1 MSKSSKGSTRSA
13 VSGISLQSQWDM
25 QQNAKKRQQKKR
37 KKTPSKKKEFVTDF
51 TNYPAYEKYK
61 MP

>member
-1 MSKSSKGSTRSA
+1 MSKSSKTSTRSA
-13 VSGISLQSQWDM
+13 TSGISLQSQWDM

-37 KKTPSKKKEFVTDF
+37 KKTPKKKEAVTDLTF
-51 TNYPAYEKYK
+51 YPAYEIYQ